1 MRLRPANPRSWIRTL
16 FKTAICLC
24 VATVLYLEALALIP
38 WYFARSMAR
47 SHPELRIAPHP
58 LLDTTF
64 ANFAGAEWQPFGCV
78 MRLPWTDVNNER
90 NLEVFASRSFK
101 SGIGIGFFPQ
111 GSQADGPGAIR
122 KAAGVHSVDIDRTL
136 GAQNMDS
143 NFNFERASMYASP
156 DDVRFF
162 ATREHNARAMIFL
175 TFKLP
180 YVRPDAPIYEIKLGE
195 TRGFQIGDPLQRPLK
210 IILELFDKSDRRIKI
225 FLSANKSSTVPVTQP
240 EINSIIRSL
249 DCGSAPLPQK

>member
-1 MRLRPANPRSWIRTL
+1 MHQRPANPGSWIRTL

-24 VATVLYLEALALIP
+24 IATVLYLQALALIP
-38 WYFARSMAR
+38 WYFARSMVR
-47 SHPELRIAPHP
+47 SRPELRIAPHP

-64 ANFAGAEWQPFGCV
+64 ADFAGGEWQPFGCV

-111 GSQADGPGAIR
+111 DSQVVVPDAIR
-122 KAAGVHSVDIDRTL
+122 KTAGVQRIDIDNIL
-136 GAQNMDS
+136 GAQTMDS
-143 NFNFERASMYASP
+143 NFNFERASMYARP

-162 ATREHNARAMIFL
+162 ATRQHNPRALIFL
-175 TFKLP
+175 TFKMESA
-180 YVRPDAPIYEIKLGE
+180 RPDAPIYEIKLGE
-195 TRGFQIGDPLQRPLK
+195 KRGFQIGDPLQIPLK
-210 IILELFDKSDRRIKI
+210 IILELFDKSDRHMKI

-240 EINSIIRSL
+240 EINSIIRSP
-249 DCGSAPLPQK
+249 DCGSAHLPPK